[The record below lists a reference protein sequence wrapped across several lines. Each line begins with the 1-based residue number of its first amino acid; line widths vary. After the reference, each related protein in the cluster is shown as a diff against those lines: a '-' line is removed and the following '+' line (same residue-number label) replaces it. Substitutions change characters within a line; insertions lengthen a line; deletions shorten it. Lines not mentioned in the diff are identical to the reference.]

1 MIMTKT
7 QPSYLDLPAGLYSEV
22 PASRFPDPNLFVA
35 NQDLAKTF
43 GLGSDWFQSP
53 ETIAALS
60 GQQPLYEG
68 APIAMAYS
76 GHQFGH
82 YAPLL
87 GDGRAMLAGALHD
100 TGGHEHELHLKGS
113 GLTPFSRGGDGKATL
128 GAAIREY
135 IVSEAMAALG
145 VPSSRSLAIL
155 TTGEQIMRQQGRL
168 PGAVLARTARSH
180 LRVGTFQ
187 YTAANHDEDTL
198 RALADFAIERLDPD
212 LMDLGDQRYAAF
224 LTRIADRQAK
234 LIAQWMSFGFIH
246 GVMNTDNMTLSGET
260 IDYGPC
266 AFMDV
271 FHPACVFSSIDHY
284 GRYAWNKQ
292 PEIGLWNLSRLAEA
306 MLPLFAKE
314 EADQIAAAEAA
325 LKDYPACFKTA
336 WMSAIAA
343 KLGLDGAASTHE
355 AFIEQTLS
363 LLFEGKADFTRTFTA
378 LTRYAHGGS
387 PSAFVGEFE
396 QADPAQD
403 WLNNWKA
410 ITGGPAQLD
419 ASRLSG
425 MRAANPVRI
434 ARNHQVEAAINA
446 AENHGDEK
454 PFHALLEAIKAPFLE
469 DSALADYEAAP
480 EPEEVVQQT
489 FCGT

>member
-1 MIMTKT
+1 MSTINT
-7 QPSYLDLPAGLYSEV
+7 QPGYLDLPEGLYSKV
-22 PASRFPDPNLFVA
+22 PVSHFPQPALFAANL
-35 NQDLAKTF
+35 DLAGMF
-43 GLGSDWFQSP
+43 GVESDWFESA
-53 ETIAALS
+53 TALSALS
-60 GQQPLYEG
+60 GRQPLYDG
-68 APIAMAYS
+68 GPIAMAYS
-76 GHQFGH
+76 GHQFGQ

-100 TGGHEHELHLKGS
+100 QGGHEHELHLKGS

-145 VPSSRSLAIL
+145 VATSCSLAIV

-187 YTAANHDEDTL
+187 YTAANHDADTL
-198 RALADFAIERLDPD
+198 RTLADFAITRLDPE

-224 LTRIADRQAK
+224 LNRVAERQVK

-271 FHPACVFSSIDHY
+271 FHPARVFSSIDHY

-306 MLPLFAKE
+306 MLPLFASE

-325 LKDYPACFKTA
+325 LKEYPAQFKTA
-336 WMSAIAA
+336 WVAAMSD
-343 KLGLDGAASTHE
+343 KLGLSEATNHE

-363 LLFEGKADFTRTFTA
+363 LLFEGKADFTRTFTT
-378 LTRYAHGGS
+378 LTRYAGGGDET
-387 PSAFVGEFE
+387 ALIGEFE
-396 QADPAQD
+396 DGDAAKAWLQD
-403 WLNNWKA
+403 WDTL
-410 ITGGPAQLD
+410 TGGPAGID
-419 ASRLSG
+419 PARLAA

-434 ARNHQVEAAINA
+434 ARNHQVEAAIIA
-446 AENHGDEK
+446 SEQHGDDR
-454 PFHALLEAIKAPFLE
+454 PFQSLL
-469 DSALADYEAAP
+469 SALKEPFSENTSYSRYEAAP

>member
-1 MIMTKT
+1 MTMTKT
-7 QPSYLDLPAGLYSEV
+7 RPSYLDLPVGLYSEV
-22 PASRFPDPNLFVA
+22 PVSRFPEPKLFAA
-35 NQDLAKTF
+35 NQELAKAF
-43 GLGSDWFQSP
+43 KLGPDWFQSP
-53 ETIAALS
+53 ETITALS

-100 TGGHEHELHLKGS
+100 TDGHEHELHLKGS

-155 TTGEQIMRQQGRL
+155 TTGEQIIRQQGRL

-212 LMDLGDQRYAAF
+212 LMDLGDQRYAAS
-224 LTRIADRQAK
+224 LTRIAERQAK

-271 FHPACVFSSIDHY
+271 FHPARVFSSIDHY

-314 EADQIAAAEAA
+314 EADQVTAAEAA
-325 LKDYPACFKTA
+325 LKDYPTRFKTA
-336 WMSAIAA
+336 WMSAMAT
-343 KLGLDGAASTHE
+343 KLGLDEGGDHE

-363 LLFEGKADFTRTFTA
+363 LLFEGKADFTRSFTA
-378 LTRYAHGGS
+378 LNRYAYGDT
-387 PSAFVGEFE
+387 PSTFIDEFAE
-396 QADPAQD
+396 ADTAQAWLKD
-403 WLNNWKA
+403 WETL
-410 ITGGPAQLD
+410 TGGPAQLD
-419 ASRLSG
+419 ASRLSS

-434 ARNHQVEAAINA
+434 PRNHQVEAAISA
-446 AENHGDEK
+446 AENHGDNK
-454 PFHALLEAIKAPFLE
+454 PFHALLEALKAPFLE
-469 DSALADYEAAP
+469 DPALTAYEAAP